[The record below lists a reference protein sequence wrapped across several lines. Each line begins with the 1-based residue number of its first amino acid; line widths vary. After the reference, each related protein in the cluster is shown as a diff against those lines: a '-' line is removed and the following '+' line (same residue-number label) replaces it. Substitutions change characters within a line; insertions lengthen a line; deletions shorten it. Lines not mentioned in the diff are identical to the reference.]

1 MSISSIFVWDQLSI
15 VLFSPD
21 KVDPNSKAFEKL
33 KNAKSFDPKR
43 SSVLGVIND
52 QLNGDF
58 TVNMKEQGSGR
69 KL

>member
-1 MSISSIFVWDQLSI
+1 MISF

-52 QLNGDF
+52 QLRGNF
-58 TVNMKEQGSGR
+58 TVNMKEAEQGEGDGR